1 MTESPIKPTVL
12 LTIPLGKNFERKLG
26 PRYSVSDDKTPRR
39 DIRAVVTVGS
49 LPLDARDMDAMPA
62 LGIICTFGSGYERI
76 DVAAASARG
85 IKVANTV
92 GANAAAVA
100 DLAVALLLA
109 SLRRVHTGD
118 RLMRAGEWRGA
129 NAASFLFLRGLT
141 GRRVGV
147 VGLGAIG
154 EKIAQRL
161 AAFETEIGYHNRRPR
176 TDVPYRYFGSPME
189 LAAWADTLVLAH
201 RADESNRHMVN
212 AALLEALGPDGHVVN
227 ISRGSAIDEDALVA
241 ALKNSTIAG
250 AGLDVFENEPKVRA
264 DLRALPNVVMTPHL
278 GGGTSEAYEAMSDA
292 VLANLDAF
300 FAGTHLPGAVA

>member
-1 MTESPIKPTVL
+1 MTVSPMKPTVL
-12 LTIPLGKNFERKLG
+12 LTIPLGKSFERKLE
-26 PRYSVSDDKTPRR
+26 PRYTVSNDTTKRAG
-39 DIRAVVTVGS
+39 IEAVVTVGS
-49 LPLDARDMDAMPA
+49 LPLDARDMDGMPD
-62 LGIICTFGSGYERI
+62 LRVVCTFGSGYECI
-76 DVAAASARG
+76 DVAAAAARG
-85 IKVANTV
+85 IEVANTV

-109 SLRRVHTGD
+109 SLRRVHIGD

-176 TDVPYRYFGSPME
+176 EGVPYRYFASPME
-189 LAAWADTLVLAH
+189 LATWADTLVLAH

-227 ISRGSAIDEDALVA
+227 ISRGSAIDEDALIA
-241 ALKNSTIAG
+241 ALKNRTIAG
-250 AGLDVFENEPKVRA
+250 AGLDVFENEPEVRA

-278 GGGTSEAYEAMSDA
+278 GGGTSESYEAMSDA

-300 FAGTHLPGAVA
+300 FAGQPMPGAIA